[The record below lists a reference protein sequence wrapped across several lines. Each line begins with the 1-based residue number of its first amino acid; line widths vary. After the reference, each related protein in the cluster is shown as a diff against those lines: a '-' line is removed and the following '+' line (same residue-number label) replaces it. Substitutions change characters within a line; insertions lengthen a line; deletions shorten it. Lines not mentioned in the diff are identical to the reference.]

1 MRTLFSK
8 RTLSDS
14 NDLTLVVE
22 KLRLRAYA
30 SFLVVVLVG
39 ILLTNLFANIDLND
53 SLLMQVFG
61 FNNICVYFDYPPSTY
76 VLPFLWAI
84 TLVLMLQY
92 MVAHWLQMS
101 AQVEQG
107 TLNRKLYRILTRM
120 KLFEA
125 FTVVSFSTIFAVSP
139 EGWNHTLFIHTVPF
153 FLLQIGLVSQAISNT
168 LHGTKS
174 GYWRRL
180 GLPAWFNRAAITYC
194 ILFSIIVFF
203 KILSA
208 TNAMAGSP
216 WWHQTDLLKRVAQDF
231 DRMFF
236 FLAVVVP
243 MVKMAYLAY
252 YRSEKLE
259 VVHLTVSS
267 IKQALLRKSIQ

>member
-1 MRTLFSK
+1 
-8 RTLSDS
+8 
-14 NDLTLVVE
+14 
-22 KLRLRAYA
+22 
-30 SFLVVVLVG
+30 
-39 ILLTNLFANIDLND
+39 
-53 SLLMQVFG
+53 
-61 FNNICVYFDYPPSTY
+61 
-76 VLPFLWAI
+76 
-84 TLVLMLQY
+84 
-92 MVAHWLQMS
+92 MS
-101 AQVEQG
+101 VQVEQG
-107 TLNRKLYRILTRM
+107 ALNRKLYGILTRF

-139 EGWNHTLFIHTVPF
+139 DGWNHTLFIHTLPF
-153 FLLQIGLVSQAISNT
+153 FILQVGLVSQAASNT

-180 GLPAWFNRAAITYC
+180 GLPAWFNKAAIVYC

-216 WWHQTDLLKRVAQDF
+216 WWHQTDMLKRVAQGF

-243 MVKMAYLAY
+243 MVKMAYLVY
-252 YRSEKLE
+252 YRIDIEHRIANLE
-259 VVHLTVSS
+259 GLSLKVSS
-267 IKQALLRKSIQ
+267 IKQALFDK